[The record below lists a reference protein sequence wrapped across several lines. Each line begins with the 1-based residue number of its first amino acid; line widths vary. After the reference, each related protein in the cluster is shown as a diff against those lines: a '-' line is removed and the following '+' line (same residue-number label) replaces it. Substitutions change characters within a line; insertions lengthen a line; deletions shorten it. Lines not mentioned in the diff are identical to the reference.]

1 MLNSNY
7 VGIAYST
14 EKKYTDRKKKI
25 GFVQIHNILK

>member
-14 EKKYTDRKKKI
+14 EKNIQIERKKI

>member
-14 EKKYTDRKKKI
+14 EKNIQIERKKLVSSRYTI
-25 GFVQIHNILK
+25 S